1 MDCKEFRELLDLY
14 VDGELSPE
22 AMTAASVHLS
32 ECEPCRRVKA
42 QLFLL
47 RRALKSVVAQHQPPP
62 ELLGN
67 VHYIFQATWR
77 KLFFRA
83 RKQVIKVFADSS
95 PRHQPSESSHAQAH
109 TPLWKRRVALPAPV
123 FALLIFSI
131 CALALWSI
139 VLRPAEAPR
148 PSVTTKGRATQ
159 TDAAPPQPARAA
171 FDISRYDRGQRA
183 SIYKVRREQ
192 SADGAQ

>member
-32 ECEPCRRVKA
+32 ECAPCRRVKA
-42 QLFLL
+42 ELLVL

-62 ELLGN
+62 ELAGN
-67 VHYIFQATWR
+67 VHYIYQATWR
-77 KLFFRA
+77 KLFFQA
-83 RKQVIKVFADSS
+83 RKQAIKVFDSLS
-95 PRHQPSESSHAQAH
+95 TRRQPTGSRNPRAK

-123 FALLIFSI
+123 FALLLLCVF
-131 CALALWSI
+131 ALALWSI

-148 PSVTTKGRATQ
+148 PPVTTKGRDTQ
-159 TDAAPPQPARAA
+159 TASAPPQPAREA

-192 SADGAQ
+192 SADAAQ